1 LSGLQGEAAEST
13 PDDPAPAA
21 AVQGLRLPRR
31 KAETVT
37 PLFSGELQF
46 VTYADSSRG
55 GPRVTLRLQDR
66 DELQKFVGM
75 EGKRLM
81 AALVL
86 IGDDEQPAPPP
97 SAAKPEP
104 EKPAKKRGGAS
115 LTFLA
120 VQWCERHDFHGW
132 LEKHYPAA
140 WYAAERTTDAADKCA
155 AEVIYGICGI
165 SSRAE
170 LDVNQEAADKFSR
183 SIRIPFNSYLGNGS

>member
-1 LSGLQGEAAEST
+1 L
-13 PDDPAPAA
+13 
-21 AVQGLRLPRR
+21 
-31 KAETVT
+31 TVPT
-37 PLFSGELQF
+37 LFEGELQYVGF
-46 VTYADSSRG
+46 TDSSRA
-55 GPRVTLRLQDR
+55 GPCLKFRLHDR
-66 DELQKFVGM
+66 DELQKFIGLDARRV
-75 EGKRLM
+75 
-81 AALVL
+81 AAVLVL
-86 IGDDEQPAPPP
+86 IGDDEQPEPPP